1 MFSQSFREQSFVA
14 FIDLIGKKKQFLLQ
28 INQKLD
34 YQREK
39 SAMRLEIQVQKIV
52 FHMKETK
59 D

>member
-1 MFSQSFREQSFVA
+1 
-14 FIDLIGKKKQFLLQ
+14 LQ

-34 YQREK
+34 YQKEE
-39 SAMRLEIQVQKIV
+39 SAMRLEIQVEEIV